1 MVVLSTETQSEE
13 AAAAAVGRWA
23 IDFVC
28 RNPVEVPVCACVVL
42 YGYQ

>member
-1 MVVLSTETQSEE
+1 MVVLSTETQSE